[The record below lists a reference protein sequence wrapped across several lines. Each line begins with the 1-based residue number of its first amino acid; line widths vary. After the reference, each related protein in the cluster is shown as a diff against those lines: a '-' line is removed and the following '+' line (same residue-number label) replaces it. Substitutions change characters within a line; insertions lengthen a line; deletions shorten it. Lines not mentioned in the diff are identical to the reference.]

1 MKNGLEDRMWRK
13 DDPRKE
19 NKLDYNGMT
28 ATNAKK
34 TFTLL
39 NAEA

>member
-1 MKNGLEDRMWRK
+1 MWRK

-19 NKLDYNGMT
+19 NKMDYNGRN
-28 ATNAKK
+28 AANAKK